1 MDEIE
6 RSEKRR
12 RINDKYDREIKLLN
26 TQREK
31 ELHSLE
37 QRMMAEAEA
46 KERINSA
53 AKNALN

>member
-12 RINDKYDREIKLLN
+12 RINDKYDREIKSLN

-37 QRMMAEAEA
+37 QRMMAEAEG